1 MIFDTH
7 AHYDDEKFNEDRYT
21 LIEEMH
27 ENGVCN
33 IINIG
38 CDIPSSQASID
49 LAKKYDFIYAAVG
62 VHPTECGEMTDKDL
76 DILSDYAKYTKVV
89 AIGEIGLDY
98 YWDNVDKQ
106 VQKHWFRK
114 QLDLAY
120 SLDLP
125 VVIHSRDA
133 TQDTYDI
140 IKESKVRKGVIHAFS
155 GSKEF
160 AKLYT
165 DMGFYI
171 GVGGVVT
178 YKNAK
183 KLVEA
188 VEVTDLDRILLETD
202 SPYLSPTPLR
212 GTRNNSQNIE
222 YVANKIGEIKQ
233 ISAEKVLD
241 RCRENAFV
249 LFCKKKVVA

>member
-7 AHYDDEKFNEDRYT
+7 AHYDDEQFDKDRYS

-27 ENGVCN
+27 ENGVSN

-62 VHPTECGEMTDKDL
+62 VHPTECGEMTEKDIE
-76 DILSDYAKYTKVV
+76 ILRDYAKYTKVV

-98 YWDNVDKQ
+98 YWDNVDREI
-106 VQKHWFRK
+106 QKKWFRR

-133 TQDTYDI
+133 VQDTYDI
-140 IKESKVRKGVIHAFS
+140 IKESNVRKGVIHAFS
-155 GSKEF
+155 ATKEF

-178 YKNAK
+178 YKNAR

-188 VEVTDLDRILLETD
+188 VEITDMDRILVETD
-202 SPYLSPTPLR
+202 SPYLSPVPLR
-212 GTRNNSQNIE
+212 GHRNNSQNIK
-222 YVANKIGEIKQ
+222 YVAEKIGDIKQ
-233 ISAEKVLD
+233 ISGEKVLEIS
-241 RCRENAFV
+241 RKNAFV
-249 LFCKKKVVA
+249 LFCNKKVVA

>member
-7 AHYDDEKFNEDRYT
+7 AHYDDDKFNDDRYT

-27 ENGVCN
+27 QNGVCN

-38 CDIPSSQASID
+38 CDIKSSKESID

-62 VHPTECGEMTDKDL
+62 VHPTECGKMCDKDL
-76 DILSDYAKYTKVV
+76 EILADYAKYTKVV

-106 VQKHWFRK
+106 TQKLWFRK

-120 SLDLP
+120 KLDLP

-188 VEVTDLDRILLETD
+188 VEITDLDRILLETD
-202 SPYLSPTPLR
+202 SPYLSPTPFR
-212 GTRNNSQNIE
+212 GTRNNSQNIK
-222 YVANKIGEIKQ
+222 YVADKIGEIKQ
-233 ISAEKVLD
+233 ISAEIVLEK
-241 RCRENAFV
+241 CRENANV
-249 LFCKKKVVA
+249 LFCNKKVVA